1 MKRTSRYLKLLQ
13 RVPFAESGYKE
24 RYFEN
29 SKFLQR
35 NRITPWS
42 CIPTALI
49 GNAETM
55 MGAPITAPEYK
66 ENPYVL
72 RFSRT
77 YKGSC
82 RETGINQGGTTKRN
96 ALVLIVYYS
105 YGWGLFLFTIIES
118 LRSVLSVRV
127 WLYRVIFWDTL
138 IYCHLIFCRNRRRL

>member
-55 MGAPITAPEYK
+55 MGAPITAQEYRWLSVLFLSPHRR
-66 ENPYVL
+66 PYLSRFMLCDTDEL
-72 RFSRT
+72 RWHHGFDPSL
-77 YKGSC
+77 
-82 RETGINQGGTTKRN
+82 ETGTD
-96 ALVLIVYYS
+96 
-105 YGWGLFLFTIIES
+105 FL
-118 LRSVLSVRV
+118 
-127 WLYRVIFWDTL
+127 Y
-138 IYCHLIFCRNRRRL
+138 

>member
-55 MGAPITAPEYK
+55 MGAPITAQEYRWLS
-66 ENPYVL
+66 V
-72 RFSRT
+72 
-77 YKGSC
+77 
-82 RETGINQGGTTKRN
+82 
-96 ALVLIVYYS
+96 
-105 YGWGLFLFTIIES
+105 LFLS
-118 LRSVLSVRV
+118 PHRCPYLSRFM
-127 WLYRVIFWDTL
+127 L
-138 IYCHLIFCRNRRRL
+138 

>member
-55 MGAPITAPEYK
+55 MGAPITAQEYRWLSVSFGVPVNDAQK
-66 ENPYVL
+66 SVPLNYFLKGKMQYEQKKYENQRVVL
-72 RFSRT
+72 RTSNANRGRSNSSRLDP
-77 YKGSC
+77 KPP
-82 RETGINQGGTTKRN
+82 
-96 ALVLIVYYS
+96 
-105 YGWGLFLFTIIES
+105 
-118 LRSVLSVRV
+118 
-127 WLYRVIFWDTL
+127 
-138 IYCHLIFCRNRRRL
+138 

>member
-66 ENPYVL
+66 DIHGVVWI
-72 RFSRT
+72 SRT
-77 YKGSC
+77 CKGLC
-82 RETGINQGGTTKRN
+82 REARMNQGGTTKHN
-96 ALVLIVYYS
+96 ALVLIVCQLWT
-105 YGWGLFLFTIIES
+105 GDF
-118 LRSVLSVRV
+118 
-127 WLYRVIFWDTL
+127 
-138 IYCHLIFCRNRRRL
+138 FCRKRRRL